1 MWFVVAFF
9 DAVLCSQLICKC
21 HAHMLSF
28 RFIPQE
34 FLCAINIGIDKFV
47 CHAMDLNFTAGRRE
61 VHDRV
66 SPILINKKC

>member
-1 MWFVVAFF
+1 
-9 DAVLCSQLICKC
+9 
-21 HAHMLSF
+21 MLSF

-66 SPILINKKC
+66 SSILINKVLNIEGKETAKTFYS